1 MNNTT
6 AWAQAVLKLPN
17 LTFCVIDT
25 CSVEKDADMIALLT
39 LNREGIIESAAYIQ
53 PVRTPGQ
60 FNTEYTGLTE
70 SMMSAASPDLASV
83 WDTIQRILE
92 GKVVLSYNIAF
103 VRRVLN
109 ENAEHYG
116 LPPIHIIG
124 TCLQQNALSYF
135 RSKGYP
141 GVHLKLATACKLI
154 SYALPERPDAFE
166 RALAQFALLHAIAN
180 EQSLDLAPVLIH
192 DRPF

>member
-1 MNNTT
+1 MNMLSQ
-6 AWAQAVLKLPN
+6 WAQAVLKLPN
-17 LTFCVIDT
+17 LTFCVLDT
-25 CSVEKDADMIALLT
+25 TSVEKDADMIALLT
-39 LNREGIIESAAYIQ
+39 LDREGIIESAAHIH
-53 PVRTPGQ
+53 PGRTPGQ

-70 SMMSAASPDLASV
+70 SMMSVASPDLASV
-83 WDTIQRILE
+83 WDAIQDMLG

-124 TCLQQNALSYF
+124 ACLQQNALLYF

-154 SYALPERPDAFE
+154 GYALPERPDAFE
-166 RALAQFALLHAIAN
+166 RAVAQFALLHAIAD
-180 EQSLDLAPVLIH
+180 EQSLDLAPVPYEH
-192 DRPF
+192 PF